1 MNWNIC
7 KWVVPGM
14 LAVQSLC
21 AQVTENFHP
30 RNGVAIAHLKGY
42 LQNQCWTFSGFDIA
56 RNGFNNANET
66 KGVLISGQ
74 LTPRTGLYTPVLDV
88 PQQLTF
94 SFSYQ
99 FNQAIENGASRW
111 VNIYLTDANNGIVQ
125 KLDSIVFSGIEAG
138 RLYHYNRSF
147 TSLRAG
153 AYKVFIN
160 LQGQGGNT
168 RMAIH
173 QVYFSA
179 PLHYANGCNT
189 QPVAKNDVISGLPN
203 HMASGRVTANDEDAD
218 RDALT
223 AYLVNNS
230 PDGNV
235 TLQPDGSFTFTPHPG
250 FKGKSTSFT
259 YRVCDDGSGKLCSP
273 DAKVTLHF
281 PSELAS
287 LSDLKG
293 LYANNGRVALSW
305 ATPYELNSN
314 RFEIERSLD
323 GKKWQTAGKVKAQ
336 GTSTTKQVYEFT
348 DLVGK
353 NAAHKKDL
361 YYRLKQIDENGNVA
375 LSRLLVVRVY
385 NTRALKMVS
394 VTPNPAQNDIAVTT
408 QLNETSY
415 VAMRITN
422 ADGAIV
428 MNKAMKA
435 GAGANS
441 FIMEGSSHLQP
452 GNYTLDVTVNSK
464 ERMMVKLIK
473 E

>member
-1 MNWNIC
+1 
-7 KWVVPGM
+7 M
-14 LAVQSLC
+14 LAVQSLS

-42 LQNQCWTFSGFDIA
+42 LQNQCWTFSGLDIS
-56 RNGFNNANET
+56 RNGFNAGNET
-66 KGVLISGQ
+66 KGVLVSGE
-74 LTPRTGLYTPVLDV
+74 LNARTGIYTPVLDV
-88 PQQLTF
+88 PQQLNV

-99 FNQAIENGASRW
+99 FNQAIEKGASRW
-111 VNIYLTDANNGIVQ
+111 AAIYLTDANNSIVQ
-125 KLDSIVFSGIEAG
+125 KLDSIAFSGITAG
-138 RLYHYNRSF
+138 QLYQYNKSF
-147 TSLRAG
+147 TGLRAG

-160 LQGQGGNT
+160 LQGRGGTT
-168 RMAIH
+168 RMGID
-173 QVYFSA
+173 QVSFSA

-189 QPVAKNDVISGLPN
+189 SPVANNDVISGLPN
-203 HMASGRVTANDEDAD
+203 HVASGQVTANDQDTD

-235 TLQPDGSFTFTPHPG
+235 SLQPDGSFTFTPNPG

-281 PSELAS
+281 PSELAT

-293 LYANNGRVALSW
+293 LYADNGRVSLSW

-314 RFEIERSLD
+314 RFDIERSLD
-323 GKKWQTAGKVKAQ
+323 GIKWHKAGSVKAQ
-336 GTSTTKQVYEFT
+336 GNSTVKQAYDFT
-348 DLVGK
+348 DEVGK

-361 YYRLKQIDENGNVA
+361 YYRLKQIDRNGNVA

-385 NTRALKMVS
+385 NTRTLKMVS

-408 QLNETSY
+408 QLNETSF

-428 MNKAMKA
+428 MNKAIKA

-452 GNYTLDVTVNSK
+452 GSYTLDVTVNSK